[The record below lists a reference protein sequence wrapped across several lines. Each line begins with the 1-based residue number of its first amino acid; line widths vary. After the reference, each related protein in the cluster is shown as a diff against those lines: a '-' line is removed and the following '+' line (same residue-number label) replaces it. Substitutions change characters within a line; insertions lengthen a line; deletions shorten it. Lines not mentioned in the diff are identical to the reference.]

1 MSERT
6 ASQIGRSN
14 VARGKDTER
23 VVAKRSRD
31 WFPEARRSR
40 DNGSVHTADQGD
52 LAGMADEKIFWS
64 VKADRDGRKPGTMA
78 AWLAEMR
85 AKAGDRISILVQ
97 RRDGMADPLRWWAWI
112 WAGDLLALSNQG
124 PPWLAVVAAKGVPIR
139 LEYGDLLII
148 LELAGLTPLRPT
160 QDAVAA
166 ASTAPDDRAPLD
178 RMQAEVLDA
187 GLADQLTAA
196 GDRELPDR
204 VLLAAASAE
213 LTETLDP
220 TSGEAG

>member
-160 QDAVAA
+160 PSVTVDASV
-166 ASTAPDDRAPLD
+166 PLD
-178 RMQAEVLDA
+178 
-187 GLADQLTAA
+187 
-196 GDRELPDR
+196 DRELPDR

-220 TSGEAG
+220 TSGEAV